1 MDTNTHTSKSRRF
14 RTFMRYVW
22 GDQVA
27 AHRALLRTPP
37 YEDYLLNHR
46 AER

>member
-1 MDTNTHTSKSRRF
+1 MNTNRNTTQGTRF

-27 AHRALLRTPP
+27 AHRAMLRYPP
-37 YEDYLLNHR
+37 YDDYLLNHR
-46 AER
+46 SEH

>member
-1 MDTNTHTSKSRRF
+1 MNTNTDTSKSRRF

-27 AHRALLRTPP
+27 AHRALLRSPP
-37 YEDYLLNHR
+37 YDDYLRNHR